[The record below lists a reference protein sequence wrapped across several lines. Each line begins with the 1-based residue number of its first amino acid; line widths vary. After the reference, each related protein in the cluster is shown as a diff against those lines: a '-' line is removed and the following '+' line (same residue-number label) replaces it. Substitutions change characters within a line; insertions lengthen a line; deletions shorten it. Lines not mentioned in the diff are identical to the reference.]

1 MTPVLGVLQRTT
13 PVPFCTTNRTLAYYK
28 VLRQY
33 CSVLQSTTTQSTTP
47 VLFCSTKYYSSAILF
62 YKVLLQY
69 YSLLQS
75 ITPGLQRTI
84 PALPYYSVIQS
95 TTPVLLRTTK
105 YYSSTTWYYKVLLQ
119 YYFVLPST
127 TPVLF
132 RTTNYKVL
140 LQYCKI
146 LRQYLYY
153 KVLLSTS
160 LYYTVLLRTTPP
172 PAPAPAP
179 AVWRL
184 LLSALPVCMGPEEST
199 GGGPLVLLLACHLS
213 RFN

>member
-140 LQYCKI
+140 LQYCK
-146 LRQYLYY
+146 YY
-153 KVLLSTS
+153 ASTCTTKYYSVLLCTTQFTPYYSTTSASTS
-160 LYYTVLLRTTPP
+160 TSSLEAASVS
-172 PAPAPAP
+172 PA
-179 AVWRL
+179 
-184 LLSALPVCMGPEEST
+184 VCMGPEEST